1 MKSWLAWYKTQSGEP
16 EVSAI
21 SVKVAVHGEQHTK
34 DVNKIKLFDMYFL
47 DMRAS

>member
-21 SVKVAVHGEQHTK
+21 SVKVAAVHGEQHTK
-34 DVNKIKLFDMYFL
+34 DVNKIKLFDTPL
-47 DMRAS
+47 I